1 MWTAASLQPAMI
13 RPAVEAEPST
23 ARAVA
28 SVQPGRTEAAPAAV
42 AEEAG
47 ETSIVQDFF
56 GAAAERL
63 DGVNEDTEK
72 QVMVPAPPS
81 CGLYLVNDVDTLSV
95 VSITTIALRC

>member
-1 MWTAASLQPAMI
+1 MI

-56 GAAAERL
+56 GTEAERL
-63 DGVNEDTEK
+63 DDVNEDTEK
-72 QVMVPAPPS
+72 QMMVPEPPS
-81 CGLYLVNDVDTLSV
+81 CGFYLVKRLTLS
-95 VSITTIALRC
+95 LWFR

>member
-72 QVMVPAPPS
+72 QVMVPEPPS
-81 CGLYLVNDVDTLSV
+81 CGLYLVKRLTLS
-95 VSITTIALRC
+95 LWFR

>member
-13 RPAVEAEPST
+13 RPAVEAEQST

-28 SVQPGRTEAAPAAV
+28 SVQPGRMEAAPAAV

-56 GAAAERL
+56 GTAAERL
-63 DGVNEDTEK
+63 DGVKEDTDK
-72 QVMVPAPPS
+72 QVMVPAPPL
-81 CGLYLVNDVDTLSV
+81 CGLYSRYINST
-95 VSITTIALRC
+95 